1 MILLAKAS
9 HIEKMMVQVQCGQDS
24 RLPPVRIFNKER
36 VITYRWEKLLR
47 YSMQLSMLKQL
58 LKLNLINQ
66 LEYEQIQKKLMRDY
80 GIVSNIT
87 A

>member
-1 MILLAKAS
+1 MEGKKI
-9 HIEKMMVQVQCGQDS
+9 
-24 RLPPVRIFNKER
+24 
-36 VITYRWEKLLR
+36 LR
-47 YSMQLSMLKQL
+47 YSIQLSMLKQL
-58 LKLNLINQ
+58 LNLKLIYE

>member
-1 MILLAKAS
+1 
-9 HIEKMMVQVQCGQDS
+9 MVGKK
-24 RLPPVRIFNKER
+24 I
-36 VITYRWEKLLR
+36 LR
-47 YSMQLSMLKQL
+47 YSIQLSMLKQL
-58 LKLNLINQ
+58 LNLKLINE

>member
-1 MILLAKAS
+1 MKGKKI
-9 HIEKMMVQVQCGQDS
+9 
-24 RLPPVRIFNKER
+24 
-36 VITYRWEKLLR
+36 LR
-47 YSMQLSMLKQL
+47 YSIQLSMLKQL
-58 LKLNLINQ
+58 LNLKLINE

>member
-1 MILLAKAS
+1 MEGK
-9 HIEKMMVQVQCGQDS
+9 K
-24 RLPPVRIFNKER
+24 IF
-36 VITYRWEKLLR
+36 R
-47 YSMQLSMLKQL
+47 YSIQLSMLKQL
-58 LKLNLINQ
+58 LNLKLINE